1 MVLCENDFDTLNR
14 LVGHERDRQTDG
26 RTDGRSRGTCRASST
41 VAKNH
46 TIHY

>member
-1 MVLCENDFDTLNR
+1 LCENDFDTLNR

-26 RTDGRSRGTCRASST
+26 RSRGTCRASST